1 MKSRQFHLIHFF
13 SIGSFI
19 LLILLP
25 LFLGMKRILFASEGW
40 SFSYIHSFQTHNLT
54 SGVLWFTFLQATL
67 STLLTIII
75 GLPLAWILARY
86 HWKKAPLMRAIL
98 TMPFVTPTIVAAM
111 GFLAIIGRGG
121 LNLIGNED
129 YRFMALILAHAWF
142 NIALI
147 IRFVEP
153 VISRVHP
160 SMEEQLRF
168 LQMGRTPYQRIR
180 CFWIPILWPS
190 ILSGAILTFTFSF
203 TSFAMI
209 RWITPGNL
217 SLESF
222 MAIHSSGV
230 GIPGYLVEINQLI
243 LAAFLLQLTILVIG
257 LGAIGILQKKLS
269 SVIPLVDEKYEKP
282 KPQKIRLI
290 LYPAL
295 LFVVTP
301 LISVIVGSFRIQDR
315 TKRGTYFWGLDGW
328 MRAINGSYAHTDI
341 IDATM
346 QSLVYASMTVIIAVP
361 LGLLITKSLIEL
373 EKRSNHKAR
382 IAETFLMLPFCI
394 SAVMIGLGILIGFMK
409 WQPDLM
415 SHWWIPVLPHI
426 IIATPFV
433 IRIFLSTYRS
443 IDGELIEHAKTL
455 GLANWALFWNI
466 EWHYIRP
473 PLIVASLFCAAISLG
488 EFGASW
494 MLARDG
500 SFDTLS
506 VLIDQIMSKPGF
518 DPLTYPTAMAVA
530 TVLMIITLSFFTI
543 AEKWR
548 DEHNGGGF

>member
-1 MKSRQFHLIHFF
+1 MKIRQSHLIHFF
-13 SIGSFI
+13 SIGIFV
-19 LLILLP
+19 LLILFP
-25 LFLGMKRILFASEGW
+25 LFLGLKRILLASEGW
-40 SFSYIHSFQTHNLT
+40 SFSYIHSFQTHDLT
-54 SGVLWFTFLQATL
+54 SEVLWFTISQAFL
-67 STLLTIII
+67 STILTIII

-86 HWKKAPLMRAIL
+86 QWKRAPLVRAIL
-98 TMPFVTPTIVAAM
+98 TMPFVTPSIVAAM
-111 GFLAIIGRGG
+111 GFLAIIGKGG
-121 LNLIGNED
+121 LNLIGNEG
-129 YRFMALILAHAWF
+129 YRYMALILAHAWF

-160 SMEEQLRF
+160 SMEEQLKF
-168 LQMGRTPYQRIR
+168 LQMGRTSYHRIR
-180 CFWIPILWPS
+180 YLWIPILWPS

-209 RWITPGNL
+209 RWITPGNQ

-230 GIPGYLVEINQLI
+230 GIPGYLTELNQLI
-243 LAAFLLQLTILVIG
+243 LAAFFLQLTILIIG
-257 LGAIGILQKKLS
+257 LAVIGILQKKLS
-269 SVIPLVDEKYEKP
+269 SVIPHIDEKFEKP
-282 KPQKIRLI
+282 KPRKVRFI

-295 LFVVTP
+295 IFVVTP
-301 LISVIVGSFRIQDR
+301 LVSVIVGSFRIQDR

-328 MRAINGSYAHTDI
+328 KRAINGSYAHTDI

-346 QSLVYASMTVIIAVP
+346 QSLVYASMTVIFAVP
-361 LGLLITKSLIEL
+361 LGLLITKSLIAL

-382 IAETFLMLPFCI
+382 VAETFLMLPFCI
-394 SAVMIGLGILIGFMK
+394 SAVMIGMGILIGFMK

-415 SHWWIPVLPHI
+415 RQWWIPVLPHI

-443 IDGELIEHAKTL
+443 IDSDLIEHAKTL
-455 GLANWALFWNI
+455 GLSHWAMFWNI
-466 EWHYIRP
+466 EWHNIRP

-530 TVLMIITLSFFTI
+530 TVLMTLTLSFFTI

-548 DEHNGGGF
+548 EEHDGGGF

>member
-1 MKSRQFHLIHFF
+1 MKIRQSHLIHFF
-13 SIGSFI
+13 SIGIFV
-19 LLILLP
+19 LLILVP
-25 LFLGMKRILFASEGW
+25 LFLGLKRILLASEGW
-40 SFSYIHSFQTHNLT
+40 SFSYIHSFQTHDLT
-54 SGVLWFTFLQATL
+54 SEVLWFTISQAFL
-67 STLLTIII
+67 STILTIII

-86 HWKKAPLMRAIL
+86 QWKRAPLVRAIL

-111 GFLAIIGRGG
+111 GFLAIIGKGG
-121 LNLIGNED
+121 LNLIGNEG
-129 YRFMALILAHAWF
+129 YRYMALILAHAWF

-160 SMEEQLRF
+160 SMEEQLKF
-168 LQMGRTPYQRIR
+168 LQMGRTPYHRIR
-180 CFWIPILWPS
+180 YLWIPILWPS

-209 RWITPGNL
+209 RWITPGNQ

-230 GIPGYLVEINQLI
+230 GIPGYLTELNQLI
-243 LAAFLLQLTILVIG
+243 LAAFFLQLTILIIG
-257 LGAIGILQKKLS
+257 LAVIGILQKKLS
-269 SVIPLVDEKYEKP
+269 SVIPHIDEKFEKP
-282 KPQKIRLI
+282 KPRKVRFI

-295 LFVVTP
+295 IFVVTP
-301 LISVIVGSFRIQDR
+301 LVSVIVGSFRIQDR

-328 MRAINGSYAHTDI
+328 KRAINGSYAHTDI

-346 QSLVYASMTVIIAVP
+346 QSLVYASMTVIFAVP
-361 LGLLITKSLIEL
+361 LGLLITKSLIAL

-382 IAETFLMLPFCI
+382 VAETFLMLPFCI

-415 SHWWIPVLPHI
+415 RQWWIPVLPHI

-443 IDGELIEHAKTL
+443 IDSDLIEHTKTL
-455 GLANWALFWNI
+455 GLSHWAMFWNI
-466 EWHYIRP
+466 EWHNIRP

-530 TVLMIITLSFFTI
+530 TVLMTLTLSFFTI

-548 DEHNGGGF
+548 EEHDGGGF

>member
-1 MKSRQFHLIHFF
+1 MKIRQSHLIHFF
-13 SIGSFI
+13 SIGIFV
-19 LLILLP
+19 LLILVP
-25 LFLGMKRILFASEGW
+25 LFLGLKRILLASEGW
-40 SFSYIHSFQTHNLT
+40 SFSYIHSFQTHDLT
-54 SGVLWFTFLQATL
+54 SEVLWFTISQAFL
-67 STLLTIII
+67 STILTIII

-86 HWKKAPLMRAIL
+86 QWKRAPLVRAIL
-98 TMPFVTPTIVAAM
+98 TMPFVTPSIVAAM
-111 GFLAIIGRGG
+111 GFLAIIGKGG
-121 LNLIGNED
+121 LNLIGNEG
-129 YRFMALILAHAWF
+129 YRYMALILAHAWF

-160 SMEEQLRF
+160 SMEEQLKF
-168 LQMGRTPYQRIR
+168 LQMGRTSYHRIR
-180 CFWIPILWPS
+180 YLWIPILWPS

-209 RWITPGNL
+209 RWITPGNQ

-230 GIPGYLVEINQLI
+230 GIPGYLTELNQLI
-243 LAAFLLQLTILVIG
+243 LAAFFLQLTILIIG
-257 LGAIGILQKKLS
+257 LAVIGILQKKLS
-269 SVIPLVDEKYEKP
+269 SVIPHIDEKFEKP
-282 KPQKIRLI
+282 KPRKVRFI

-295 LFVVTP
+295 IFVVTP
-301 LISVIVGSFRIQDR
+301 LVSVIVGSFRIQDR

-328 MRAINGSYAHTDI
+328 KKAINGSYAHTDI

-346 QSLVYASMTVIIAVP
+346 QSLVYASMTVIFAVP
-361 LGLLITKSLIEL
+361 LGLLITKSLIAL

-382 IAETFLMLPFCI
+382 VAETFLMLPFCI

-415 SHWWIPVLPHI
+415 RQWWIPVLPHI

-443 IDGELIEHAKTL
+443 IDSDLIEHAKTL
-455 GLANWALFWNI
+455 GLSHWAMFWNI
-466 EWHYIRP
+466 EWHNIRP

-530 TVLMIITLSFFTI
+530 TVLMTLTLSFFTI

-548 DEHNGGGF
+548 EEHDGGGF

>member
-1 MKSRQFHLIHFF
+1 
-13 SIGSFI
+13 
-19 LLILLP
+19 
-25 LFLGMKRILFASEGW
+25 
-40 SFSYIHSFQTHNLT
+40 
-54 SGVLWFTFLQATL
+54 
-67 STLLTIII
+67 
-75 GLPLAWILARY
+75 
-86 HWKKAPLMRAIL
+86 
-98 TMPFVTPTIVAAM
+98 MPFVTPTIVAAM
-111 GFLAIIGRGG
+111 GFLAIIGKGG
-121 LNLIGNED
+121 LNLIGNEG
-129 YRFMALILAHAWF
+129 YRYMALILAHAWF

-160 SMEEQLRF
+160 SMEEQLKF
-168 LQMGRTPYQRIR
+168 LQMGRTSYHRIR
-180 CFWIPILWPS
+180 YLWIPILWPS

-209 RWITPGNL
+209 RWITPGNQ

-230 GIPGYLVEINQLI
+230 GIPGYLTELNQLI
-243 LAAFLLQLTILVIG
+243 LAAFFLQLTILIIG
-257 LGAIGILQKKLS
+257 LAVIGILQKKLS
-269 SVIPLVDEKYEKP
+269 SVIPHIDEKFEKP
-282 KPQKIRLI
+282 KPRKVRFI

-295 LFVVTP
+295 IFVVIP
-301 LISVIVGSFRIQDR
+301 LVSVIVGSFRIQDR

-328 MRAINGSYAHTDI
+328 KRAINGSYAHTDI

-346 QSLVYASMTVIIAVP
+346 QSLVYASMTVIFAVP
-361 LGLLITKSLIEL
+361 LGLLITKSLIAL

-382 IAETFLMLPFCI
+382 VAETFLMLPFCI

-415 SHWWIPVLPHI
+415 RQWWIPVLPHI

-443 IDGELIEHAKTL
+443 IDSDLIEHAKTL
-455 GLANWALFWNI
+455 GLSHWAMFWNI
-466 EWHYIRP
+466 EWHNIRP

-530 TVLMIITLSFFTI
+530 TVLMTLTLSFFTI

-548 DEHNGGGF
+548 EEHDGGGF

>member
-1 MKSRQFHLIHFF
+1 MKIRQSHLIHFF
-13 SIGSFI
+13 SIGIFV
-19 LLILLP
+19 LLILFP
-25 LFLGMKRILFASEGW
+25 LFLGLKRILLASEGW
-40 SFSYIHSFQTHNLT
+40 SFSYIHSFQTHDLT
-54 SGVLWFTFLQATL
+54 SEVLWFTISQAFL
-67 STLLTIII
+67 STILTIII
-75 GLPLAWILARY
+75 GLPLSWVLARY
-86 HWKKAPLMRAIL
+86 QWKRAPLVRAIL

-111 GFLAIIGRGG
+111 GFLAIIGKGG

-129 YRFMALILAHAWF
+129 YRYMALILAHAWF

-160 SMEEQLRF
+160 SMEEQLKF
-168 LQMGRTPYQRIR
+168 LQMGRTPYHRIR
-180 CFWIPILWPS
+180 YLWIPILWPS

-209 RWITPGNL
+209 RWITPGNQ

-230 GIPGYLVEINQLI
+230 GIPGYLTELNQLI
-243 LAAFLLQLTILVIG
+243 LAAFFLQLTILIIG
-257 LGAIGILQKKLS
+257 LAVIGILQKKLS
-269 SVIPLVDEKYEKP
+269 SVIPHIDEKFEKP
-282 KPQKIRLI
+282 KPRKVRFI

-295 LFVVTP
+295 IFVVTP
-301 LISVIVGSFRIQDR
+301 LVSVIVGSFRIQDR

-328 MRAINGSYAHTDI
+328 KRAINGSYAHTDI

-346 QSLVYASMTVIIAVP
+346 QSLVYASMTVIFAVP
-361 LGLLITKSLIEL
+361 LGLLITKSLIAL

-382 IAETFLMLPFCI
+382 VAETFLMLPFCI

-415 SHWWIPVLPHI
+415 RQWWIPVLPHI

-443 IDGELIEHAKTL
+443 IDSDLIEHAKTL
-455 GLANWALFWNI
+455 GLSHWAMFWNI
-466 EWHYIRP
+466 EWHNIRP

-530 TVLMIITLSFFTI
+530 TVLMTLTLTFFTI

-548 DEHNGGGF
+548 EEHDGGGF